1 MWVRTRTGA
10 TTWLPVTTALQHLP
24 EKGHIPPILWMIR
37 CHQGVAY
44 AIIDSGESSSVV
56 WDSRA
61 CRTEPHDDAARVPA
75 WKSSLK
81 RR

>member
-1 MWVRTRTGA
+1 MWVSTRTGG

-44 AIIDSGESSSVV
+44 AIIASGESTSVCGIRV
-56 WDSRA
+56 RAALSRTTTQHV
-61 CRTEPHDDAARVPA
+61 CQLGSHR
-75 WKSSLK
+75 
-81 RR
+81 